1 MDFRIF
7 KPHGKLS
14 DHIQAIWSVKVTGGQ
29 SSVIKKPLY
38 CDGGS
43 GLTLLLSGEVC
54 LSNTPISEPIIV
66 QKNNHKT
73 QIIELS
79 HGAQLCG
86 IRFQPGMMLPSLI
99 NNDSQIMSVLTSL
112 HEQLSEQNQSRHLTT
127 LYRWCEQQILPMEA
141 TFAKRAKLI
150 KLATQGKIGEQ
161 FPYNQRQVERR
172 FRQWLGMSP
181 KYFQRLR
188 RVHSSLNKLREN
200 PDVSLADFAFEHG
213 FSDQAHMTRE
223 FKTFVLTTPGELS
236 RRMRNSLSMS
246 LNKQH

>member
-7 KPHGKLS
+7 KPRGKLS
-14 DHIQAIWSVKVTGGQ
+14 DHIQAIWSVNVTGGQ
-29 SSVIKKPLY
+29 RGVIKKPLY

-43 GLTLLLSGEVC
+43 GLTLLLRGEVC
-54 LSNTPISEPIIV
+54 LSNTPISDPIIV
-66 QKNNHKT
+66 QKYNHKT

-79 HGAQLCG
+79 RGAQLCG

-99 NNDSQIMSVLTSL
+99 NNDTQIMSVLMAL

-127 LYRWCEQQILPMEA
+127 LYRWCEQQILPLEA
-141 TFAKRAKLI
+141 DFAKRVMLI

-188 RVHSSLNKLREN
+188 RVHSSLSKLREN

-223 FKTFVLTTPGELS
+223 FKAFVLTTPGEMS
-236 RRMRNSLSMS
+236 RRIKGHPTDN
-246 LNKQH
+246 